1 MEKQRNSNL
10 DIVRGLA
17 VIFVVF
23 IHIRFPG
30 KLGTIGSDLG
40 GLCNALFFLIS
51 GYFVLNNTRKKI
63 VYKALRSFAL
73 VIISYLFYA
82 TIYQDSVATIVCG
95 LPDILI
101 GNVNRCGNLWFA
113 VALVYCY
120 ILYYFLGDTN
130 IKYMLILLVIV
141 ETLYSTYCPYVY
153 RPIWATAFYGV
164 PLFFLGNYLAQ
175 KKLGGGYNKLFI
187 CGIIFG
193 VLLSFSNLADGLVPA
208 RLNMLGTVIYAFSV
222 FMWAIFVPEISYKNV
237 IFRIISLI
245 GRKHYVYFYV
255 FQYITISIVKACIYI
270 LVFKIY
276 DVFGIEISFVDYV
289 IPLGVVAALYI
300 ESLLLN
306 NIWSLL
312 KMYLNK
318 AKIWKNMSG

>member
-1 MEKQRNSNL
+1 M
-10 DIVRGLA
+10 
-17 VIFVVF
+17 
-23 IHIRFPG
+23 
-30 KLGTIGSDLG
+30 
-40 GLCNALFFLIS
+40 
-51 GYFVLNNTRKKI
+51 
-63 VYKALRSFAL
+63 
-73 VIISYLFYA
+73 
-82 TIYQDSVATIVCG
+82 
-95 LPDILI
+95 
-101 GNVNRCGNLWFA
+101 
-113 VALVYCY
+113 
-120 ILYYFLGDTN
+120 
-130 IKYMLILLVIV
+130 
-141 ETLYSTYCPYVY
+141 
-153 RPIWATAFYGV
+153 
-164 PLFFLGNYLAQ
+164 
-175 KKLGGGYNKLFI
+175 
-187 CGIIFG
+187 
-193 VLLSFSNLADGLVPA
+193 SFSNLADGLVPA